1 MALTDKKNDF
11 ENIIQNFFIDYFS
24 KKAGLVA
31 KKRESIVNS
40 GTARKYDAPYEAGLV
55 PSHWFE
61 DNACVIA
68 PVVRKA
74 DLPQKEEKHW
84 LNHLLTFEM
93 NVAGFLF
100 EQNNN
105 EVECAKKV
113 ILYTIDFFRSLD
125 KKFATDITNNLR
137 FLVNRGGKT

>member
-1 MALTDKKNDF
+1 MTFTSKTNDF
-11 ENIIQNFFIDYFS
+11 ENIIQNFFLDYFS
-24 KKAGLVA
+24 SKAGL
-31 KKRESIVNS
+31 KQKERESIVNS

-68 PVVRKA
+68 PVVRKG
-74 DLPQKEEKHW
+74 DLPKKEDKHW

-100 EQNNN
+100 EKNEN
-105 EVECAKKV
+105 EVESAKKV
-113 ILYTIDFFRSLD
+113 ILYVVDFFKSLD
-125 KKFATDITNNLR
+125 KKFATDITNNLK
-137 FLVNRGGKT
+137 FLVNRGGKI